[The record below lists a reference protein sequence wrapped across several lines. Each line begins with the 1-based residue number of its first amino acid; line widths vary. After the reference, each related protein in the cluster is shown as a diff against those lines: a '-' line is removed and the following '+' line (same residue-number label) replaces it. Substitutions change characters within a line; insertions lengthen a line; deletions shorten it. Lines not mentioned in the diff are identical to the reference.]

1 MRSASPLHSVIA
13 HQAAQTTKLHEL
25 IRDYVGIRLGKSFK
39 LNPAPTEAAPEAAPD
54 PGATSQVAPDNSV
67 DTTGQPGQADTSEQS
82 QANNESEGHATTNA
96 GDPSSAPGQAITQI
110 SDEPSLALSIEAPSD
125 HVQAP
130 SDHVQAPI
138 DQLQAPPVSIC
149 SDQGVSAGR
158 SPIAPPPPPA
168 VDEEVH
174 SAEDLGVPQPDGQG
188 GLLLSPRPNDTSH
201 LTTAPHSLPFPP
213 ATDKQEEVPASQAQ
227 EGTQNADTA
236 ASEPEKKHTSMD
248 LLPEIGKLMREIVRN
263 GEEKYAVALGAYNA
277 VSLEICSVRN
287 TLANCRLTVI
297 SEHST
302 RPFRPRKPLYCSA

>member
-1 MRSASPLHSVIA
+1 
-13 HQAAQTTKLHEL
+13 
-25 IRDYVGIRLGKSFK
+25 
-39 LNPAPTEAAPEAAPD
+39 
-54 PGATSQVAPDNSV
+54 
-67 DTTGQPGQADTSEQS
+67 
-82 QANNESEGHATTNA
+82 
-96 GDPSSAPGQAITQI
+96 
-110 SDEPSLALSIEAPSD
+110 
-125 HVQAP
+125 
-130 SDHVQAPI
+130 
-138 DQLQAPPVSIC
+138 
-149 SDQGVSAGR
+149 
-158 SPIAPPPPPA
+158 
-168 VDEEVH
+168 
-174 SAEDLGVPQPDGQG
+174 
-188 GLLLSPRPNDTSH
+188 LLSPRPNDTSH